1 MILQSFYGIIKRC
14 DSFLISVCNAKI
26 YFIVI
31 CKRLAS
37 VQRCKIKSYRK
48 MIKLQGFA
56 FNPINN
62 LLQLLV
68 FDGKDTKC
76 ST

>member
-48 MIKLQGFA
+48 MIKLEGLCVQSNQHFIA
-56 FNPINN
+56 I
-62 LLQLLV
+62 V
-68 FDGKDTKC
+68 
-76 ST
+76 SI